1 MSLTLRL
8 SLLLAVLMGG
18 ALLALLSQASE
29 SESRL
34 DGFFSW
40 LLTANIFV
48 VGAMALLAVLVIVR
62 AVRRVRNKVFGSRLM
77 IRLALAFAVM
87 GIVPVALVS
96 LASVQ
101 FLARSIDSWFSE
113 SVESALDSGR
123 ALGRATVEALQA
135 ETILQARRLA
145 VTLESVSDEEL
156 SAVVS
161 TATSGR
167 EGLEV
172 LVLNLK
178 GQVLAVQSSS
188 LFQLLPDVPDAEL
201 IEKARAARQLV
212 MIEPIAGAPPWAL
225 QIRALVLSIRPEPG
239 LSQVRMVQWKEPIPQ
254 VLAESIYSLNEGFTD
269 YQQLDLGK
277 EGIRKIYGVT
287 LSLALLLAVFS
298 AVLMAVLLSGWLSG
312 PLRALEKAT
321 KAVGSGDYRSI
332 REDTTDHEL
341 NDLVRSFNEMTRQLL
356 EAQSLARENQQKTE
370 AAREFLSQ
378 VLSHISAGVLVFDTQ
393 WRLLQFNQAAQ
404 RLLGKELGP
413 SLFESTLYE
422 LWPNDQ
428 IQSLMQALDLAL
440 ESQEQLEFS
449 QGTGLATFVVSGT
462 RLPEHPSQEAGPRFI
477 VVFDD
482 VTGLI
487 SAERARAW
495 AEMARRMAHEIKNP
509 LTPIQL
515 SAERLQLKLTDRLAP
530 DDRELL
536 QRSCNTIVDQVR
548 GLKTMVDEFRNY
560 ARLPSANPERLNLSS
575 LISEVMPLYV
585 SDPSIELT
593 QADECWVWAD
603 RGQLIQI
610 LHNLVQNAQD
620 ACSSPGFLSSDAS
633 GSAAL
638 HEEEK
643 KPKIKIACKKWTS
656 TKEPRC
662 LLIVEDNGPG
672 IPPDMLTRLF
682 EPYVTTKPKGT
693 GLGLAI
699 VKKVAEENRA
709 DIRLE
714 NRVDASGRVLGA
726 KAVLSL
732 PMHSKSSSA
741 PAKPEEDSHKGLNDV

>member
-1 MSLTLRL
+1 MCL
-8 SLLLAVLMGG
+8 SLWPRCSFWLA
-18 ALLALLSQASE
+18 
-29 SESRL
+29 
-34 DGFFSW
+34 
-40 LLTANIFV
+40 
-48 VGAMALLAVLVIVR
+48 
-62 AVRRVRNKVFGSRLM
+62 
-77 IRLALAFAVM
+77 
-87 GIVPVALVS
+87 P
-96 LASVQ
+96 
-101 FLARSIDSWFSE
+101 IDSWFSE

-123 ALGRATVEALQA
+123 SLGRATVEAIQA

-145 VTLESVSDEEL
+145 VVLESVSDEEL

-225 QIRALVLSIRPEPG
+225 QVRALVLSIRPEPG

-269 YQQLDLGK
+269 YQQLSLGK

-287 LSLALLLAVFS
+287 LSLALLLAGFS

-312 PLRALEKAT
+312 PLRSLEKAT
-321 KAVGSGDYRSI
+321 KAVGSGDYRAI

-378 VLSHISAGVLVFDTQ
+378 VLSHISAGVLVFDAQ

-413 SLFESTLYE
+413 SLLRSNFYE
-422 LWPNDQ
+422 IWPDEQ
-428 IQSLMQALDLAL
+428 IKSLMQALDLAL

-449 QGTGLATFVVSGT
+449 QGAGLATFVVSGT
-462 RLPEHPSQEAGPRFI
+462 RLPEHSGQEAGPSFI

-515 SAERLQLKLTDRLAP
+515 SAERLQLKLTDRLA
-530 DDRELL
+530 DEDRELL
-536 QRSCNTIVDQVR
+536 QRSCNTIVDQVH

-585 SDPSIELT
+585 SDPRIELT
-593 QADECWVWAD
+593 QTDECWVWAD

-620 ACSSPGFLSSDAS
+620 ACSSPGFLSADSS
-633 GSAAL
+633 ISAAP

-643 KPKIKIACKKWTS
+643 KPKIKIGCKKLTS
-656 TKEPRC
+656 PKESRC

-699 VKKVAEENRA
+699 VKKIAEENRA

-714 NRVDASGRVLGA
+714 NYFDASGKVLGA
-726 KAVLSL
+726 KAVLTL
-732 PMHSKSSSA
+732 PIYSKSSSA
-741 PAKPEEDSHKGLNDV
+741 PAKPEADFNKGLSDV

>member
-8 SLLLAVLMGG
+8 SLLLAFVMGG

-48 VGAMALLAVLVIVR
+48 VGAMAVLAVLVIVR

-87 GIVPVALVS
+87 GIVPVVLVS

-123 ALGRATVEALQA
+123 SLGRATVEALQA

-145 VTLESVSDEEL
+145 VALEAVSDEEL

-201 IEKARAARQLV
+201 IERARAARQLV
-212 MIEPIAGAPPWAL
+212 MIEPIAGGPPWAL
-225 QIRALVLSIRPEPG
+225 QVRALVLSIRPEPG
-239 LSQVRMVQWKEPIPQ
+239 LSQVRMVQWKEPIPR

-269 YQQLDLGK
+269 YQQLALGK

-298 AVLMAVLLSGWLSG
+298 AALMAVLLSGWLSG

-321 KAVGSGDYRSI
+321 KAVGSGDYRPI

-378 VLSHISAGVLVFDTQ
+378 VLSHISAGVLVFDYK

-404 RLLGKELGP
+404 RLLGQELGP
-413 SLFESTLYE
+413 KLTNTHLSD
-422 LWPNDQ
+422 LWPDEQ
-428 IQSLMQALDLAL
+428 IKSLILAL
-440 ESQEQLEFS
+440 ETASESQEQLEFS
-449 QGTGLATFVVSGT
+449 QGSSASTFVVSGT
-462 RLPEHPSQEAGPRFI
+462 RLPEDPSQEAGPRFI

-515 SAERLQLKLTDRLAP
+515 SAERLQLKLTDRLCLE
-530 DDRELL
+530 DRELL
-536 QRSCNTIVDQVR
+536 DRSCNTIVDQVR

-560 ARLPSANPERLNLSS
+560 ARLPSANPERLNLKD
-575 LISEVMPLYV
+575 LISDVMPLYV
-585 SDPSIELT
+585 SDASIELMQT
-593 QADECWVWAD
+593 DECWVWAD

-620 ACSSPGFLSSDAS
+620 ACASAEFLSSDGPDSVAI
-633 GSAAL
+633 
-638 HEEEK
+638 HIEEK
-643 KPKIKIACKKWTS
+643 KPKIKIGCKKLTS
-656 TKEPRC
+656 SKEPRC

-672 IPPDMLTRLF
+672 IPSDMLTRLF

-699 VKKVAEENRA
+699 VKKIAEENRA
-709 DIRLE
+709 EIRLE
-714 NRVDASGRVLGA
+714 NCLDADGKVVGA
-726 KAVLSL
+726 RAVLSL
-732 PMHSKSSSA
+732 PVHPESYVK
-741 PAKPEEDSHKGLNDV
+741 AKEAEADLKKGLTDV

>member
-8 SLLLAVLMGG
+8 SLLLAFVMGG

-40 LLTANIFV
+40 LLTANLFV
-48 VGAMALLAVLVIVR
+48 VGAMAVLAVLVIVR
-62 AVRRVRNKVFGSRLM
+62 AVKRVRNKVFGSRLM

-87 GIVPVALVS
+87 GIVPVVLVS

-113 SVESALDSGR
+113 SVENALDSGR
-123 ALGRATVEALQA
+123 SLGRATVEALQA

-145 VTLESVSDEEL
+145 VALESVADDEL

-212 MIEPIAGAPPWAL
+212 MIEPIAGGPPWAL
-225 QIRALVLSIRPEPG
+225 QVRALVLSIRPEPG

-269 YQQLDLGK
+269 YQQLALGK

-321 KAVGSGDYRSI
+321 KAVGSGDYRPI

-370 AAREFLSQ
+370 AAREFLSR
-378 VLSHISAGVLVFDTQ
+378 VLSHISAGVLVFDAQ
-393 WRLLQFNQAAQ
+393 WQLLQFNQAAQ

-413 SLFESTLYE
+413 SLTSNFYE
-422 LWPNDQ
+422 LWPDEQ
-428 IQSLMQALDLAL
+428 IQSLMQSLDLTS

-449 QGTGLATFVVSGT
+449 QGAGLATFVVSGT
-462 RLPEHPSQEAGPRFI
+462 RLPETPGQEPGPRFI

-515 SAERLQLKLTDRLAP
+515 SAERLQLKLTDRLTNE
-530 DDRELL
+530 DRELL
-536 QRSCNTIVDQVR
+536 VRSCNTIVDQVH

-560 ARLPSANPERLNLSS
+560 ARLPSANPERLNLAL

-585 SDPSIELT
+585 SDPSIELMET
-593 QADECWVWAD
+593 DDCWVWAD

-620 ACSSPGFLSSDAS
+620 ACSSMESSP
-633 GSAAL
+633 SAAVGSDD
-638 HEEEK
+638 HHGEQK
-643 KPKIKIACKKWTS
+643 KPKIKIGCKKLTPP
-656 TKEPRC
+656 KESCC
-662 LLIVEDNGPG
+662 LLLVEDNGPG

-699 VKKVAEENRA
+699 VKKIAEENRA
-709 DIRLE
+709 EIRLE
-714 NRVDASGRVLGA
+714 NRLDALGKVLGA
-726 KAVLSL
+726 RAVLTL
-732 PMHSKSSSA
+732 PTLTEPSSEMRLE
-741 PAKPEEDSHKGLNDV
+741 PDSNKGLTDV

>member
-8 SLLLAVLMGG
+8 SLLLAFVMGG

-40 LLTANIFV
+40 LLTANLFV
-48 VGAMALLAVLVIVR
+48 VGAMAVLAVLVIVR
-62 AVRRVRNKVFGSRLM
+62 AVKRVRNKVFGSRLM

-87 GIVPVALVS
+87 GIVPVVLVS

-113 SVESALDSGR
+113 SVENALDSGR
-123 ALGRATVEALQA
+123 SLGRATVEALQA

-145 VTLESVSDEEL
+145 VALESVADDEL

-161 TATSGR
+161 AATSGR

-212 MIEPIAGAPPWAL
+212 MIEPIAGGPPWAL
-225 QIRALVLSIRPEPG
+225 QVRALVLSIRPEPG

-269 YQQLDLGK
+269 YQQLALGK

-321 KAVGSGDYRSI
+321 KAVGSGDYRPI

-378 VLSHISAGVLVFDTQ
+378 VLSHVSAGVLVFDAQ
-393 WRLLQFNQAAQ
+393 WQLLQFNQAAQ

-413 SLFESTLYE
+413 SLTSNFYA
-422 LWPNDQ
+422 LWPDEQ
-428 IQSLMQALDLAL
+428 IKSLMQSLDLAS

-449 QGTGLATFVVSGT
+449 QGAGLATFVVSGT
-462 RLPEHPSQEAGPRFI
+462 RLPEIPGQEPGPRFI

-515 SAERLQLKLTDRLAP
+515 SAERLQLKLTDRLTNE
-530 DDRELL
+530 DRELL
-536 QRSCNTIVDQVR
+536 VRSCNTIVDQVH

-560 ARLPSANPERLNLSS
+560 ARLPSANPERLNLAY

-585 SDPSIELT
+585 SDPSIELMET
-593 QADECWVWAD
+593 DECWVWAD

-620 ACSSPGFLSSDAS
+620 ACSSTHLSPSDTV
-633 GSAAL
+633 GSDDR
-638 HEEEK
+638 HGEQK
-643 KPKIKIACKKWTS
+643 KPKIKIGCKKLTS
-656 TKEPRC
+656 PKEPCC
-662 LLIVEDNGPG
+662 LLLVEDNGPG
-672 IPPDMLTRLF
+672 IPPDMLSRLF

-699 VKKVAEENRA
+699 VKKIAEENRA
-709 DIRLE
+709 EIRLE
-714 NRVDASGRVLGA
+714 NRLDALGKVLGVR
-726 KAVLSL
+726 AVLTL
-732 PMHSKSSSA
+732 PMLTEPSSDMRPEPHSN
-741 PAKPEEDSHKGLNDV
+741 KGLTDV

>member
-18 ALLALLSQASE
+18 AFLALLSQASE

-48 VGAMALLAVLVIVR
+48 VGAMAVLAVLVIVR

-123 ALGRATVEALQA
+123 SLGRATVEAIQA

-145 VTLESVSDEEL
+145 VVLESVSDEEL
-156 SAVVS
+156 SEVVS

-225 QIRALVLSIRPEPG
+225 QVRALVLSIRPEPG

-269 YQQLDLGK
+269 YQQLGLGK

-312 PLRALEKAT
+312 PLRSLERAT
-321 KAVGSGDYRSI
+321 KAVGSGDYRAI

-378 VLSHISAGVLVFDTQ
+378 VLLHISAGVLVFDAQ

-413 SLFESTLYE
+413 SLLGSNFYE
-422 LWPNDQ
+422 IWPDEQ
-428 IQSLMQALDLAL
+428 IKSLMQALDLAL

-462 RLPEHPSQEAGPRFI
+462 RLPEHPSQEAGPSFI

-515 SAERLQLKLTDRLAP
+515 SAERLQLKLTDRLA
-530 DDRELL
+530 DEDRELL

-585 SDPSIELT
+585 SDPRIELT
-593 QADECWVWAD
+593 QTDECWVWAD

-620 ACSSPGFLSSDAS
+620 ACSSPGFLSADSS
-633 GSAAL
+633 ISAAP

-643 KPKIKIACKKWTS
+643 KPKIKIGCKKLTS
-656 TKEPRC
+656 PKESCC

-699 VKKVAEENRA
+699 VKKIAEENRA

-714 NRVDASGRVLGA
+714 NYFDACGKVLGA
-726 KAVLSL
+726 KAVLTL
-732 PMHSKSSSA
+732 PMYSRSSSA
-741 PAKPEEDSHKGLNDV
+741 PTKPEADLTKGLSDV

>member
-8 SLLLAVLMGG
+8 SLLLALVMGG

-48 VGAMALLAVLVIVR
+48 VGAMAVLAVLVIVR
-62 AVRRVRNKVFGSRLM
+62 AVRRLRNKVFGSRLM

-87 GIVPVALVS
+87 GIVPVVLVS
-96 LASVQ
+96 LVSVQ

-123 ALGRATVEALQA
+123 SLGRATVDALQA

-145 VTLESVSDEEL
+145 VALESVSDEEL
-156 SAVVS
+156 SEVVAA
-161 TATSGR
+161 ATSGR

-188 LFQLLPDVPDAEL
+188 LFRLLPDVPDAEL

-212 MIEPIAGAPPWAL
+212 MIEPIPGAAPWAL
-225 QIRALVLSIRPEPG
+225 QVRALVLSIRPEPG
-239 LSQVRMVQWKEPIPQ
+239 LRQVRMVQWKEPIPQ

-269 YQQLDLGK
+269 YQQLALGK
-277 EGIRKIYGVT
+277 EGIRTIYGVT

-298 AVLMAVLLSGWLSG
+298 SVLMAVLLSGWLSG

-321 KAVGSGDYRSI
+321 KAVGSGDYRPI

-356 EAQSLARENQQKTE
+356 EAQGLARENQKKTE
-370 AAREFLSQ
+370 AARAFLSQ
-378 VLSHISAGVLVFDTQ
+378 VLAHISAGVLVFDTD
-393 WRLLQFNQAAQ
+393 WRLLQFNQAAE
-404 RLLGKELGP
+404 RLLGKTLEPELTQ
-413 SLFESTLYE
+413 SRLQDI
-422 LWPNDQ
+422 WPDDQ
-428 IQSLMQALDLAL
+428 INSLSKALDLAS

-449 QGTGLATFVVSGT
+449 QATGVATFIVSGT
-462 RLPEHPSQEAGPRFI
+462 RLPEHPNQDGGPRFI
-477 VVFDD
+477 LVFDD

-515 SAERLQLKLTDRLAP
+515 SAERLQLKLSDRLAS
-530 DDRELL
+530 DDRDLL
-536 QRSCNTIVDQVR
+536 ERSCNTIVEQVR
-548 GLKTMVDEFRNY
+548 SLKTMVDEFRSY
-560 ARLPSANPERLNLSS
+560 ARLPCANPERINLRS
-575 LISEVMPLYV
+575 LVAELMPLYV
-585 SDPSIELT
+585 SDPSIEVM
-593 QADECWVWAD
+593 DSDDCWVWAD

-620 ACSSPGFLSSDAS
+620 ACASPEFVAAGSGDAF
-633 GSAAL
+633 APL
-638 HEEEK
+638 KEEK
-643 KPKIKIACKKWTS
+643 KPKIKIGCKNLMS
-656 TKEPRC
+656 LKEPFC

-672 IPPDMLTRLF
+672 IPNAMLGRLF

-699 VKKVAEENRA
+699 VKKIAEENRA
-709 DIRLE
+709 EIRLE
-714 NRVDASGRVLGA
+714 NCMDASGRILGA
-726 KAVLSL
+726 RAVLML
-732 PMHSKSSSA
+732 PMQAEMQQGQA
-741 PAKPEEDSHKGLNDV
+741 PTTDSNHV